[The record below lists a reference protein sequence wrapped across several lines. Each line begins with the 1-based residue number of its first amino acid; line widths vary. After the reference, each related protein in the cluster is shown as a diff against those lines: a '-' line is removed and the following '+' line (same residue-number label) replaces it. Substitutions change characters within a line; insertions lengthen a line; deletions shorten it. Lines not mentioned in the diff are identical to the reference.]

1 MAATTR
7 RELSCSRM
15 SSAPITHEQL
25 HASILDYVR
34 PADLILPAGETIGAA
49 LERARQLPGTNVI
62 LYCYV
67 VDEDDRL
74 VGIVPIQRLL
84 INPPEARIADVMID
98 EVVAIPAWAT
108 VLVAAEYFVNRRL
121 LAFPVVEAGGRLVG
135 IVDASLFTDDVLAMA
150 RESFDG
156 IFQIIGVHATAGRT
170 PWTGFKDR
178 FPWLLCN
185 IAGGLLCAVLA
196 SRYESLLDVA
206 VVLALFIPVVLALGE
221 SVSIQS
227 VTLTLQ
233 NLHGDRRFA
242 WLPFLRGV
250 LKEFLTAVLLGL
262 GCGVLVAATAWL
274 WKGEPLVGVALGLAI
289 TASMVTASVLGLAL
303 PTALHAAKADPKIA
317 AGPIVLALTDLATL
331 LFYFT
336 VAGVLLL

>member
-1 MAATTR
+1 MP
-7 RELSCSRM
+7 L
-15 SSAPITHEQL
+15 APITHEQL
-25 HASILDYVR
+25 HDPILDYIR
-34 PADLILPAGETIGAA
+34 PADLILQADETIGVV
-49 LERARQLPGTNVI
+49 LERARRLPGTNVI

-67 VDEDDRL
+67 VDEEDRL

-84 INPPEARIADVMID
+84 VNPPDARIGDVMID

-121 LAFPVVEAGGRLVG
+121 LAFPVVDSGGRLAG
-135 IVDASLFTDDVLAMA
+135 IVDATLFTDDVLALA

-156 IFQIIGVHATAGRT
+156 IFQIIGVHATEGRT

-185 IAGGLLCAVLA
+185 IAGGLLCALLA
-196 SRYESLLDVA
+196 SWYEPLLDVA
-206 VVLALFIPVVLALGE
+206 VVLALFIPVVLALAE

-233 NLHGDRRFA
+233 NLHGGRFA
-242 WLPFLRGV
+242 WPPFLRGMV
-250 LKEFLTAVLLGL
+250 KELLTAVLLGL
-262 GCGVLVAATAWL
+262 GCGTLVAATAWL
-274 WKGEPLVGVALGLAI
+274 WKGEPLVGVVLGTAI
-289 TASMVTASVLGLAL
+289 GVSMVTASLLGLAL

-331 LFYFT
+331 MFYFT